1 MKKIVVCLGV
11 MIALTSCVSKKKFIA
26 LQDNFNQTQSSLSK
40 TLLEKEALESKY
52 QKIEER
58 VEEFNT
64 KVSSLKSINT
74 SLTQESN
81 HKLSMLKGS
90 KAPISVVNLEQINQQ
105 LAAMDPNEVA
115 QAKTLNDSIN
125 LVLNKNL
132 VKGLEST
139 EGINIEVDETVVM
152 INVSDDLLFN
162 TGSYR
167 VSSKAYPLLQQ
178 LSDVINS
185 EPSVEV
191 MIEGHTDTRTIKT
204 DVLDDNWDLSVK
216 RATSIVRLLQNKY
229 KVTPGQLIA
238 SGRSCYDPLV
248 ENDSRENRALNRRTR
263 ILIMP
268 NLDKFLSMI
277 VANK

>member
-1 MKKIVVCLGV
+1 MKRIVVSLGV
-11 MIALTSCVSKKKFIA
+11 VITLTSCVSKKKFIA
-26 LQDNFNQTQSSLSK
+26 LQDDFNQTQSSLSK

-52 QKIEER
+52 QRIEAR
-58 VEEFNT
+58 VEDFNT
-64 KVSSLKSINT
+64 KVNSLKSANA
-74 SLTQESN
+74 SLTKESQN
-81 HKLSMLKGS
+81 KLSMLKGS

-105 LAAMDPNEVA
+105 IAAMDPNEVA

-132 VKGLEST
+132 VSGLEST

-167 VSSKAYPLLQQ
+167 VSSKAYGLLQQ

-185 EPSVEV
+185 EPSVNV
-191 MIEGHTDTRTIKT
+191 MIEGHTDSRSIKT
-204 DVLDDNWDLSVK
+204 DILEDNWDLSVK

-229 KVTPGQLIA
+229 NVKPEQLIA
-238 SGRSCYDPLV
+238 SGRSSYDPLV
-248 ENDSRENRALNRRTR
+248 ENSSRENRALNRRTR
-263 ILIMP
+263 IVIMP
-268 NLDKFLSMI
+268 DLDKFLSMI
-277 VANK
+277 VSK